1 MEDFTLP
8 VDVDAPWA
16 AALEALPR
24 GGVLS
29 AGRFLTLLAGAGEA
43 AAEEAA
49 RSLEDRQIRL
59 DPADLPLPPM
69 SEPVARRMSL
79 ERRVL
84 AERDLALL
92 EASDPLRLCLEE
104 LWAAPGAAGAEDP
117 VRPLLALAA
126 EAAAPCAGRGVPLAD
141 LLQEGALALWEAL
154 AAGAS
159 PEEALSCACRAQC
172 RAVTLAFRTSGA
184 DQALLGQLRDLRRA
198 DAALLRRLGRSPAVE
213 ELALELSLS
222 PDQAARLL
230 KLLRDVDAAAPA
242 APPSGEEPSEPP
254 EEPLESTEAFRL
266 RSRVDGLLSLLA
278 PEDRRL
284 LELSFGLDGAAPRA
298 PGEVAR
304 LLGLEPEQ
312 VLRREA
318 ELVARLR
325 AAPEA

>member
-29 AGRFLTLLAGAGEA
+29 AGRFLALLAGAGEA

-49 RSLEDRQIRL
+49 RSLEDRQICL

-69 SEPVARRMSL
+69 SEPAARRMAL

-104 LWAAPGAAGAEDP
+104 LWAAPSSGAEDP
-117 VRPLLALAA
+117 VRPLLARAA

-154 AAGAS
+154 AAGAL
-159 PEEALSCACRAQC
+159 PEEALSSARRAQC

-198 DAALLRRLGRSPAVE
+198 DAVLLRRLGRSPAVE

-242 APPSGEEPSEPP
+242 APSPGAEPSEPS

-284 LELSFGLDGAAPRA
+284 LELSFGLDGASPRT